1 MDAAPGS
8 VERGKRMIHIEG
20 TWYVDADEAQYM
32 LVEQYERKNS
42 PEQVKKTGQEMG
54 TYRSVYGYYS
64 TIYAAVKGYR
74 DMVVRNMVRG
84 GDYELAALI
93 SKIRGVDERLKDTL
107 ETCIKA

>member
-1 MDAAPGS
+1 
-8 VERGKRMIHIEG
+8 MIHIEG

-42 PEQVKKTGQEMG
+42 PERVKMTGQEMG

>member
-1 MDAAPGS
+1 
-8 VERGKRMIHIEG
+8 MIHIEG
-20 TWYVDADEAQYM
+20 KWYVDADEVQYM

-42 PEQVKKTGQEMG
+42 PEKVKMTGQENS

-74 DMVVRNMVRG
+74 DMVIRNIVRV
-84 GDYELAALI
+84 GDFELPRILD
-93 SKIRGVDERLKDTL
+93 KIRGVDERLKETL

>member
-1 MDAAPGS
+1 M
-8 VERGKRMIHIEG
+8 VHIEG

-42 PEQVKKTGQEMG
+42 PEKVKMTGQENS

-74 DMVVRNMVRG
+74 DMVIRNIVRV
-84 GDYELAALI
+84 GDFELPGILD
-93 SKIRGVDERLKDTL
+93 KIRGVDERLEETL

>member
-1 MDAAPGS
+1 
-8 VERGKRMIHIEG
+8 MIHIEG

-42 PEQVKKTGQEMG
+42 PEKVKMTGQENS

-74 DMVVRNMVRG
+74 DMVIRNIVRV
-84 GDYELAALI
+84 GDFELPGILD
-93 SKIRGVDERLKDTL
+93 KIRGVDERLEETL

>member
-1 MDAAPGS
+1 
-8 VERGKRMIHIEG
+8 MIHIEG

-42 PEQVKKTGQEMG
+42 PEKVKMTGQENS

-74 DMVVRNMVRG
+74 DMVIRNIVRV
-84 GDYELAALI
+84 GDFELPEILD
-93 SKIRGVDERLKDTL
+93 KIRGVDERLRETL

>member
-1 MDAAPGS
+1 
-8 VERGKRMIHIEG
+8 MIHIEG
-20 TWYVDADEAQYM
+20 TWYVDADEVQYM

-42 PEQVKKTGQEMG
+42 PEKVKMTGQENS

-74 DMVVRNMVRG
+74 DMVIRNIVRV
-84 GDYELAALI
+84 GDFELPGILD
-93 SKIRGVDERLKDTL
+93 KIRGVDERLEETL